1 MSMKFSLPT
10 RTAFARN
17 PFERVSLARQFLLVG
32 AVVLALS
39 GATIGAWIDHQI
51 EAREVNHAA
60 EGAALYVESILA
72 APLKELVEQGS
83 LSPGTSGLLDSIF
96 VAGPLARKVV
106 RFKLWTAD
114 GRIQYSSH
122 PEQTNLQFPL
132 HDHQAY
138 AFSGQLHA
146 SITELDGPDNAA
158 ERARWHRLI
167 EIYVPLRLRGN
178 DTVSAV
184 AEFYES
190 MEDVEVDIRAD
201 QRQSWL
207 AIVFATLLL
216 FLGLYALVHRAS
228 QTITGQQSDLNTQ
241 LADLRGLL
249 ADNRAMNARLQQAG
263 ALTTSMTELSLRRIA
278 ADLHDG
284 PTQDLALAL
293 LTVDERW
300 GEATHAPKPAEV
312 TRLRECLQRAMVML
326 RNIAGGL
333 VVPGMAQLSLA
344 DVVRRAVSDASRKA
358 GCSIGIEVDDGLGEA
373 PEAVKITAYR
383 VVQEALTN
391 CLRHAPGHCP
401 CVAARLEGG
410 HVVLQVTDQG
420 PGFDTRNPPESG
432 HLGLAFLRERVQL
445 LAGTIEV
452 QSSPGHGTVIR
463 ARLPLLPQVLA
474 DA

>member
-10 RTAFARN
+10 RTALAKN

-39 GATIGAWIDHQI
+39 GASIGAWVAHQI

-60 EGAALYVESILA
+60 EGAALFVESILA

-83 LSPGTSGLLDSIF
+83 LSPGTSALLDGIF
-96 VAGPLARKVV
+96 VSGPLARKVV
-106 RFKLWTAD
+106 RFKLWTPD

-122 PEQTNLQFPL
+122 PEQTNQQFPL

-146 SITELDGPDNAA
+146 SITELDSPDNAA
-158 ERARWHRLI
+158 ERALWHRLI

-178 DTVSAV
+178 NTVSAV

-207 AIVFATLLL
+207 AVIFATMLL
-216 FLGLYALVHRAS
+216 FLGLYALVHRGS
-228 QTITGQQSDLNTQ
+228 QTITGQQSDLNAQ
-241 LADLRGLL
+241 LADLRRLL
-249 ADNRAMNARLQQAG
+249 AENRAMNIRLQQAG
-263 ALTTSMTELSLRRIA
+263 AMTASMTELSLRRIA

-300 GEATHAPKPAEV
+300 GDAASAPKPAEV
-312 TRLRECLQRAMVML
+312 ARLRESLQRAMAML

-333 VVPGMAQLSLA
+333 VVPGMAQMTLA
-344 DVVRRAVSDASRKA
+344 EVVRRAVSDASRKA
-358 GCSIGIEVDDGLGEA
+358 GCSIDTKVDETLEEA
-373 PEAVKITAYR
+373 AEAVKITAYR
-383 VVQEALTN
+383 VIQEALSN

-401 CVAARLEGG
+401 AVAAQRDGT
-410 HVVLQVTDQG
+410 HVVLQVADHG

-452 QSSPGHGTVIR
+452 RSAPGQGTLIR
-463 ARLPLLPQVLA
+463 VRLPLQPQAPA